1 MARIS
6 IFIFCIFITFSTT
19 FGQNTDAVFQKKLS
33 VFKTEDSLAKWI
45 DSRVDFALIQPS
57 ERLLFLMQTNKLAWR
72 APKTQQENESWLF
85 LLVNQGYYQLQN
97 GDILASITCY
107 ENAYEFSEKHPTGLD
122 IEEYIL
128 KPLSNNYTRLGDYER
143 AIYIQKRSLNL
154 ALKQNKLDLA
164 TSAYCNLSTSYRS
177 KNDLRNA
184 EQSALAGLKIAD
196 KKSAIYGLL
205 LSNMAD
211 ISNENKDYAKAEGFV
226 STAIRHLKLQKLN
239 SSTAYWLLSAYTLA
253 GDIQLNQENLESAKN
268 FYKNA
273 QKLIYSLLGGGRKRE
288 LTYLI
293 NQLGSVYLVQK
304 DYQQAL
310 SQYNQALI
318 YLLPEFKLLKP
329 NDLPDER
336 TLFGENKLQA
346 ALMGKAE
353 VLARLGDKK
362 QSLQASI
369 LAFAVAEELRKE
381 YTYDVS
387 KERLQAE
394 SKALAELVIEKSY
407 ELWVKTKDAVYA
419 NHILMFS
426 EQTKSRILFDELN
439 ASQSS
444 DSKRKKNP
452 LQQQKIKIQQLLSYY
467 QKQKQSNSNTVIL
480 KKIAD
485 LEFQLS
491 SLQKQ
496 LNQKNPSLTLKA
508 TQILQKIPVEKQA
521 IIFFCG
527 DRNSYMIIANHHKVS
542 QVIKL
547 GTTKQLSASVGHYL
561 EKYFYNGPAEMIN
574 NPQAFYNASNNIQK
588 LLFSQ
593 VNINNQKVLLIK
605 DGILNFLPFE
615 SLITESGVAK
625 NVAQW
630 PFLIKKVEISYGF
643 SLSSIPSVKRSKT
656 AYRYQFTG
664 IFLSRTGSSKNEIPA
679 VVAEY
684 DALKRFI
691 KGDFFKNE
699 DATVDNF
706 KQAINHSDILHLS
719 SHSYLTDSLKEPVLE
734 LYHDRFYLLELA
746 SQQKVPELVV
756 LSACQTADGAYLS
769 GEGVLSFSRGFIAAG
784 SKGVISSLWNVNDQS
799 GADLMV
805 NYYRTLLQRKTTAG
819 TLAKTKLQWLKQK
832 HKNQMV
838 LLPYYWDS
846 LIYTGEDFGVT
857 IEEPGHFLVYS
868 GVSLSILLGIVVF
881 FYRKKRLNI
890 SPTRG

>member
-6 IFIFCIFITFSTT
+6 IFIFCIFINFSIT
-19 FGQNTDAVFQKKLS
+19 FGQNTDAVFHKKLS
-33 VFKTEDSLAKWI
+33 LLKAKDSLAKWV
-45 DSRVDFALIQPS
+45 DSRVDFALVKPS

-97 GDILASITCY
+97 GDILASIACY
-107 ENAYEFSEKHPTGLD
+107 ESAYEFSEKHPTGLD
-122 IEEYIL
+122 VEEYIL

-143 AIYIQKRSLNL
+143 AIYIQKRSLDL

-177 KNDLRNA
+177 KSDLKNA

-205 LSNMAD
+205 LSNLAD
-211 ISNENKDYAKAEGFV
+211 ISNENRNYAKAEDFV
-226 STAIRHLKLQKLN
+226 STAIKHLKFQKLN
-239 SSTAYWLLSAYTLA
+239 SSTGYWLLSAYTLA
-253 GDIQLNQENLESAKN
+253 GDIQLNQGNLESAKSY
-268 FYKNA
+268 YKNA
-273 QKLIYSLLGGGRKRE
+273 QKLVYSFLGGGRKRE
-288 LTYLI
+288 LTYLT
-293 NQLGSVYLVQK
+293 NQLGRVSLVQK
-304 DYQQAL
+304 NYQQAL
-310 SQYNQALI
+310 LQYNQALT
-318 YLLPEFKLLKP
+318 YLLPGFKLLKP
-329 NDLPDER
+329 GDLPDKR
-336 TLFGENKLQA
+336 MLFGENKLQA
-346 ALMGKAE
+346 GLMGKAE
-353 VLARLGDKK
+353 VLAHLGDKK

-394 SKALAELVIEKSY
+394 SKALAELVIEKAY
-407 ELWVKTKDAVYA
+407 NLWIDTKDAVYA

-439 ASQSS
+439 ANQLSV
-444 DSKRKKNP
+444 SKIKKNP
-452 LQQQKIKIQQLLSYY
+452 LQQQKIKTQQLLSYY
-467 QKQKQSNSNTVIL
+467 QKQKQSNSNTSIL

-491 SLQKQ
+491 SLQKR
-496 LNQKNPSLTLKA
+496 LNLKNPGLALNVA
-508 TQILQKIPVEKQA
+508 EILQKIPAEKQA

-527 DRNSYMIIANHHKVS
+527 ARNSYMIIADKSRVK

-547 GTTKQLSASVGHYL
+547 GRTKQLSALVGNYL
-561 EKYFYNGPAEMIN
+561 EKYFYKGPAEMIN
-574 NPQAFYNASNNIQK
+574 NPQGFYNASNNIQRQ
-588 LLFSQ
+588 LFSQ
-593 VNINNQKVLLIK
+593 VDIDNQKILIIK

-615 SLITESGVAK
+615 SLITEPGLAK

-643 SLSSIPSVKRSKT
+643 SLSSIPSVKSSQT
-656 AYRYQFTG
+656 AYKHQFTG
-664 IFLSRTGSSKNEIPA
+664 LFLSRTGSSKNEIPA
-679 VVAEY
+679 VAAEY
-684 DALKRFI
+684 SALKKII
-691 KGDFFKNE
+691 KGDFLKNE

-706 KQAINHSDILHLS
+706 KKAINHSDILHLS

-756 LSACQTADGAYLS
+756 LNACQTADGTYLS

-805 NYYRTLLQRKTTAG
+805 NYYQTLLQRKTTAG
-819 TLAKTKLQWLKQK
+819 TLAKTKLQWLNQK

-846 LIYTGEDFGVT
+846 LIYTGEDFEVT
-857 IEEPGHFLVYS
+857 IEEPSHHLVYS
-868 GVSLSILLGIVVF
+868 WIFLSVFLCAAVF
-881 FYRKKRLNI
+881 FYRKKVKH
-890 SPTRG
+890 SPSP